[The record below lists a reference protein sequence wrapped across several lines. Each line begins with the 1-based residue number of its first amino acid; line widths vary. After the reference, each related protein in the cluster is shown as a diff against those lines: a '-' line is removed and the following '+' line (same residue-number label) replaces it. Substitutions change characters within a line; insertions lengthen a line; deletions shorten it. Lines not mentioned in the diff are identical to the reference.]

1 MTDHLS
7 IIDPVQ
13 DGWGLFQAP
22 VGAKRVEAQGFWN
35 EGETSTDSAHE
46 IRPGF
51 SPASGFTSLRMLL
64 RNWTEQ
70 SRWYLLWRRRP
81 DTLSKRAFPVV
92 PGSFY
97 LVSILAVSSVTT
109 YVLLQRQVSKSWA
122 GAQCTRAWNPPSA
135 LGLVSGC
142 RPSSLPLSSTATGA
156 QKPRHNPLRRLM
168 RRGCGQPALERQHT
182 LCLPLSTL

>member
-1 MTDHLS
+1 MSCFPENTGQGVGQTTAGPGWILKPCVFNQRVYKSAFFSVTDHLS

-22 VGAKRVEAQGFWN
+22 VGAKRGEAQGFWN

-70 SRWYLLWRRRP
+70 SRWYLLWRRQP

-92 PGSFY
+92 PGSF
-97 LVSILAVSSVTT
+97 
-109 YVLLQRQVSKSWA
+109 
-122 GAQCTRAWNPPSA
+122 
-135 LGLVSGC
+135 
-142 RPSSLPLSSTATGA
+142 
-156 QKPRHNPLRRLM
+156 
-168 RRGCGQPALERQHT
+168 
-182 LCLPLSTL
+182 